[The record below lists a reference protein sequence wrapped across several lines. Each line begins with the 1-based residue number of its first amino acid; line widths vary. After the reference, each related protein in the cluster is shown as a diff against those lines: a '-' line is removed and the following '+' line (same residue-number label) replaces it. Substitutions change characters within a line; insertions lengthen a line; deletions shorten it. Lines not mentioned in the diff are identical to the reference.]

1 MLKNKRFF
9 ILIALTLFLIYP
21 SSTLSNLSAI
31 DYLVNGKKDLD
42 SCNFVSAEKNL
53 SKALLEIK
61 EVGDYILLWR
71 AKALI
76 EMERYEEALKD
87 LIEIKRNYPS
97 SPILKTARI
106 YEINILK
113 KLDSPHLESAYKSYT
128 DEYPEDLE
136 IKFNYAQ
143 YLKQTGKIQKA
154 KRIFKEIFI
163 TASPLAD
170 KAELELSEEDISV
183 DDLLKKAKALNNSF
197 LYNKAEKYLNLAMA
211 KSKNKL
217 QDMILW
223 NLGYSVFMQKRY
235 TESASIFKK
244 IGDFYWYGRS
254 LLRAKEFNSF
264 EREIQNFI
272 KSGDQKI
279 GELLINYANIKRRNG
294 DFNKAIEILQDT
306 LNKYPS
312 YREET
317 LWYLGWNNYLASN
330 YTEAKS
336 IFRDLFQKYGNLKY
350 LYWFQRA
357 QEKEGIIEAK
367 HYSFTFRP
375 SDFYSYLLYVK
386 GNISTIPK
394 PEIVVE
400 SKTIPSRVKILM
412 QANFKEEA
420 LRETKHLLKSNKDMD
435 NIPLYCML
443 LNGLGDYATSVRLI
457 SKFPYGFNYQEL
469 LYPKVYYDLIDK
481 FAKKLKLDPALIFA
495 IIREESRFD
504 RLAVSPAGAMGL
516 MQLMPNTAKREAK
529 KISINLIND
538 RDLFEPDKNI
548 YIGAFYLSKLINE
561 FDNVVFAIAAY
572 NAGEAVVNSWIRE
585 NRYDGIDEFIEDI
598 PYGETRTYVKRVLTS
613 YFEYLRT
620 YYILTPD
627 KIREIIKIE
636 GV

>member
-9 ILIALTLFLIYP
+9 LLIALTLFLIYP

-31 DYLVNGKKDLD
+31 DYLVNGKKELD

-53 SKALLEIK
+53 SKALLEMK
-61 EVGDYILLWR
+61 EIGDYILLWR
-71 AKALI
+71 AKALL

-87 LIEIKRNYPS
+87 LSEIKRNYPS
-97 SPILKTARI
+97 SPILKNAKI

-113 KLDSPHLESAYKSYT
+113 KLDSPHIESVYKSYT

-143 YLKQTGKIQKA
+143 YLKQTGQIQKA

-183 DDLLKKAKALNNSF
+183 DDLIRKAKALNSSF
-197 LYNKAEKYLNLAMA
+197 LYKKAEKYLNLALA

-217 QDMILW
+217 QEIILW
-223 NLGYSVFMQKRY
+223 NLGYSIFMQKRY

-264 EREIQNFI
+264 EREIQNLI

-294 DFNKAIEILQDT
+294 DFYKAIEILKET

-312 YREET
+312 YREEA
-317 LWYLGWNNYLASN
+317 LWYLGWNNYLAN
-330 YTEAKS
+330 YYTEAKS
-336 IFRDLFQKYGNLKY
+336 IFKDLFQKYGNLKY

-357 QEKEGIIEAK
+357 QEKEGIIETK

-394 PEIVVE
+394 PEKVVE
-400 SKTIPSRVKILM
+400 NKTIPTRVKILM
-412 QANFKEEA
+412 QANFIEEA
-420 LRETKHLLKSNKDMD
+420 LREIKHLLKNNKDMA
-435 NIPLYCML
+435 NIPFYCML

-469 LYPKVYYDLIDK
+469 LYPKVYYEQINK
-481 FAKKLKLDPALIFA
+481 FAKKLKLDPALVFA

-504 RLAVSPAGAMGL
+504 RFAVSPAGALGL

-538 RDLFEPDKNI
+538 RDLFEAEKNI
-548 YIGAFYLSKLINE
+548 YIGSFYLSKLITE
-561 FDNVVFAIAAY
+561 FDNIVFAIAAY
-572 NAGEAVVNSWIRE
+572 NAGEAVVNSWIKE
-585 NRYDGIDEFIEDI
+585 NRYEGIDEFIEDI
-598 PYGETRTYVKRVLTS
+598 PYGETRAYVKRVLTS

-620 YYILTPD
+620 YYTLTPD
-627 KIREIIKIE
+627 RIREIIKI
-636 GV
+636 